1 MSTSKLY
8 IYILNLLISDHI
20 VSDHLR
26 FKRIMF
32 NPRKALLKFYSIFTL
47 LNILKVNILQS
58 CNAFGGKYNSYFD
71 ILPILILLGISS
83 LSDISLAD
91 S

>member
-1 MSTSKLY
+1 M
-8 IYILNLLISDHI
+8 NLLISDDI
-20 VSDHLR
+20 VSDHLS
-26 FKRIMF
+26 FKRRMF

-58 CNAFGGKYNSYFD
+58 CNAVGGKYNSYFD
-71 ILPILILLGISS
+71 ILPILILVLLGISS